1 VDIPTVVRNKA
12 LAAGAGRWLDDLPG
26 LIASLERDWQ
36 ITVGRPFPDAT
47 EAFVAAA
54 VPSAEAAVPSAEA
67 GPSAPAEP
75 SSVLK
80 LMIPRVGDHARN
92 EITVLRLAG
101 GDSCARLLRAD
112 EARGALLLERLGR
125 PLVQLALPLARRH
138 EILCAAAALLW
149 RPAPG
154 CGLPTGADKGRWLS
168 DFITAA
174 WLELD
179 RPCSERAVEH
189 ALACAAR
196 RVAAHDDERAV
207 LVHGDVHQ
215 WNVLEAGADLGFK
228 LVDPDGLL
236 AEAEYDL
243 GVIMREDPVELRHGD
258 PSDRARWLAR
268 RCGLDAA
275 AIWEWGV
282 VERVSTGLLCTR
294 IGLQPV
300 GREMLSTADYVSRR

>member
-1 VDIPTVVRNKA
+1 VVRNKA
-12 LAAGAGRWLDDLPG
+12 LAARAAQWLDDLPG

-47 EAFVAAA
+47 EAFVA
-54 VPSAEAAVPSAEA
+54 EA
-67 GPSAPAEP
+67 GP

-80 LMIPRVGDHARN
+80 LMIPRAGDHARN
-92 EITVLRLAG
+92 EITVLRVAAG
-101 GDSCARLLRAD
+101 GGCARLLRAD

-125 PLVQLALPLARRH
+125 PLARLGLPLARRH
-138 EILCAAAALLW
+138 EILCATAARLW
-149 RPAPG
+149 RPAPASG
-154 CGLPTGADKGRWLS
+154 LLGGLPTGADKGRWLIE
-168 DFITAA
+168 FITAT

-215 WNVLEAGADLGFK
+215 WNVLEAPADVEQGFK

-243 GVIMREDPVELRHGD
+243 GRVAVHQ
-258 PSDRARWLAR
+258 DRAAAGRPRDAR
-268 RCGLDAA
+268 HC
-275 AIWEWGV
+275 
-282 VERVSTGLLCTR
+282 
-294 IGLQPV
+294 
-300 GREMLSTADYVSRR
+300 